1 MPKPANLEAPTD
13 TVAEPVDWKGTARY
27 EVVRRIGQG
36 GMGAVYEARD
46 RERRQP
52 VALKTVLHVG
62 PASLYWFKQ
71 EFRTLADVH
80 HPNLVRL
87 YELVATEGDHVFFA
101 MELVRGTDFLTYV
114 QKQSARA
121 IYDSNASDI
130 ARLPTAVVLR
140 SGGQAAGATQSP
152 PLHIESTAP
161 LRSQSPADFDRLRA
175 ALGQLVEG
183 IHALH
188 AAGKLHRDIKPSNVL
203 VTSEGRVVV
212 LDFGVATELRRS
224 AEASLGDEG
233 NIVGTALY
241 MAPEQALDEGP
252 TVASDWYSVGV
263 VLFEALVGRAPFG
276 GSSTEIIET
285 KLLFDAPSPSECLDG
300 VPEDLDALCRA
311 LLDRE
316 PARRPAASEILR
328 RIGPSHTAQPAR
340 PPESLPVA
348 SLPLIGREAHSLV
361 LRNAF
366 EAARAGE
373 SVTVHVR
380 GRSGTGKSALL
391 QHFLDGLAERG
402 EALILRGRAYERETV
417 PYKAVDSVID
427 ALSRHLVYLGGRE
440 GTLALPKGIWALARL
455 FPVLRRVPGIAEAL
469 VEPISDPDRVRRR
482 GFTALRELLEM
493 LARRR
498 PLVLFVDDAQW
509 GDTDSAVLL
518 AELVRPPH
526 AAPIM
531 TVLAHREENSDAAPF
546 LAELRSRWP
555 SGVQVR
561 DLVVGPLETEEA
573 RRLSLALLGDESP
586 SAQKMAMAV
595 ARESSG
601 NPFLIEELSRS
612 ATGRLLVERDTR
624 ITLEEVVADR
634 LASLPEE
641 ARRVV
646 EIVAIAG
653 CPLLVSCVGDASGVG
668 SSDDVIALLSNL
680 RFVHPGLRDGRE
692 VVETVHDRIRETIV
706 AQLSAAVVRR
716 HHGALARVLEAMPG
730 ADPEAVAVHL
740 FGAGET
746 ERGATFA
753 ERAAEA
759 AASQLAFDQAARLF
773 RLVIATLPA
782 DSPSHG
788 RLCARVG
795 EVLGWAG
802 RNEEA
807 GRAYIR
813 AAEKTVGAE
822 RAALERAASAQLIAA
837 GRIDEGGMMLRRV
850 LEGAGVRVPR
860 SPLAIL
866 LSFLA
871 YKARLR
877 LGVRFTERAA
887 EDVPPADRERIDA
900 LHVAALGLASVDALM
915 ANCMQARQFF
925 EALRAGD
932 RARVVRAA
940 TMYYGSHLAQRGGPV
955 DAHEREVRSLIERL
969 VDEGGSAEEAAFSR
983 GMHGV
988 GLVLR
993 GRWREAVQ
1001 VIDAAFANVSTQQ
1014 ASMQSQIMLYAVY
1027 AHAFLGDLIELRR
1040 RQERLLAVAD
1050 ERGDLFM
1057 SVLLKV
1063 SHPVVLRLAADDPDG
1078 ARAQVRD
1085 AKARWSRGKYL
1096 IQDWQVMRSE
1106 AEVELYAGDAPR
1118 AYARL
1123 DQDARALKE
1132 SRLLNVQFIR
1142 GLTDFAR
1149 GRAAVAS
1156 VEAIEDG
1163 ERPARLAEARR
1174 IARQLER
1181 ENMTWTAPLAAIV
1194 AAAEASVRKDT
1205 ALAIQTLRSA
1215 IERAQAADM
1224 SLYAAA
1230 ARYQLGALQG
1240 GGAGRA
1246 LAQQGAEAMRSQ
1258 AIRVP
1263 ARFAGMLVPG
1273 RWG

>member
-1 MPKPANLEAPTD
+1 MPKPANLEASTE
-13 TVAEPVDWKGTARY
+13 TVDDPVDWRGTARY
-27 EVVRRIGQG
+27 QVVRRIGQG
-36 GMGAVYEARD
+36 GMGAVYEAHD
-46 RERRQP
+46 GERGQP
-52 VALKTVLHVG
+52 VALKTLLHFD
-62 PASLYWFKQ
+62 PAALYLFKQ
-71 EFRTLADVH
+71 EFRTLAGVH

-87 YELVATEGDHVFFA
+87 YELVATEGDRVFFA
-101 MELVRGTDFLTYV
+101 MELVRGNDFLTHV
-114 QKQSARA
+114 QKHATAPIRERK
-121 IYDSNASDI
+121 ASDI
-130 ARLPTAVVLR
+130 AIVPTAVVRR
-140 SGGQAAGATQSP
+140 SSVPPEATQSAP
-152 PLHIESTAP
+152 PDAEPSAP
-161 LRSQSPADFDRLRA
+161 QLPQCPADFDRLQA
-175 ALGQLVEG
+175 ALRQLVEG
-183 IHALH
+183 VQALH

-203 VTSEGRVVV
+203 VTGEGRVVV

-224 AEASLGDEG
+224 AEASLQDEG
-233 NIVGTALY
+233 RIVGTAHY
-241 MAPEQALDEGP
+241 MAPEQALDEAP

-263 VLFEALVGRAPFG
+263 VLYEALVGRSPFR
-276 GSSTEIIET
+276 GSPTQIIEM
-285 KLLFDAPSPSECLDG
+285 KMLVDPPAPSACVDG
-300 VPEDLDALCRA
+300 VPEELDALCRA

-316 PARRPAASEILR
+316 PERRPTGSDILR
-328 RIGPSHTAQPAR
+328 RIGASNAAQPAR
-340 PPESLPVA
+340 TSETAAVA
-348 SLPLIGREAHSLV
+348 SPPLMGREAHSRV
-361 LRNAF
+361 LREAF

-373 SVTVHVR
+373 SITVLVR
-380 GRSGTGKSALL
+380 GRSGMGKSALL
-391 QHFLDGLAERG
+391 QHFLDGLAERR
-402 EALILRGRAYERETV
+402 EALVLRGRAYERETV

-427 ALSRHLVYLGGRE
+427 ALSRHLAFLSHRE
-440 GTLALPKGIWALARL
+440 GALALPQGIWALARL
-455 FPVLRRVPGIAEAL
+455 FPVLRRVPGIADAV
-469 VEPISDPDRVRRR
+469 VEPIADPNRVRRR

-509 GDTDSAVLL
+509 GDTDSAVLF
-518 AELVRPPH
+518 AELLRPPH

-531 TVLAHREENSDAAPF
+531 TVLAHRDEDSDAAF

-555 SGVQVR
+555 SGAEVR
-561 DLVVGPLETEEA
+561 NVVVGPLETEEA
-573 RRLSLALLGDESP
+573 RRLSLALLGDWSS
-586 SAQKMAMAV
+586 SALKIATAV

-601 NPFLIEELSRS
+601 NPFLVEELSRS
-612 ATGRLLVERDTR
+612 ATGRLLVERETR
-624 ITLEEVVADR
+624 ITLEEVVAER
-634 LASLPEE
+634 LAALPEE
-641 ARRVV
+641 VRRLV
-646 EIVAIAG
+646 EIVAVG
-653 CPLLVSCVGDASGVG
+653 GRPLLVSCVGDASQVG
-668 SSDDVIALLSNL
+668 STDDVIALLSNR
-680 RFVHPGLRDGRE
+680 RFVRPGLRDGRE

-706 AQLSAAVVRR
+706 AQLSPAVVKR
-716 HHGALARVLEAMPG
+716 HHGALARVLEATPG

-740 FGAGET
+740 LGAGET
-746 ERGATFA
+746 ERGASFA

-773 RLVIATLPA
+773 RLVIDSLPA

-788 RLCARVG
+788 RLCARMA

-802 RNEEA
+802 RNDEA

-813 AAEKTVGAE
+813 SAERATGAE

-866 LSFLA
+866 LSFLM
-871 YKARLR
+871 YKTRLR
-877 LGVRFTERAA
+877 LNMQFTERAA
-887 EDVPPADRERIDA
+887 AEVPAADRERIDA
-900 LHVAALGLASVDALM
+900 LHVAALGLASVDAVL
-915 ANCMQARQFF
+915 ANCMQARQLF

-940 TMYYGSHLAQRGGPV
+940 TMYCGSHLAQRGGPV
-955 DAHEREVRSLIERL
+955 DVHEREVRSLIERL
-969 VDEGGSAEEAAFSR
+969 VEKGGSAEEAAFSR

-993 GRWREAVQ
+993 GQWREAVQ
-1001 VIDAAFANVSTQQ
+1001 VIDAAYANVSTQQ
-1014 ASMQSQIMLYAVY
+1014 ASTQPQIALYAVY

-1085 AKARWSRGKYL
+1085 AKARWARGKYL

-1106 AEVELYAGDAPR
+1106 AEVELYAGDAAK

-1123 DQDARALKE
+1123 EQDARALRD
-1132 SRLLNVQFIR
+1132 SRLLSVQFIR
-1142 GLTDFAR
+1142 GLTAFAR

-1156 VEAIEDG
+1156 VEAAPG
-1163 ERPARLAEARR
+1163 QRAARLAEARR
-1174 IARQLER
+1174 IARQLQR
-1181 ENMTWTAPLAAIV
+1181 ENMTWTAPLAAMV
-1194 AAAEASVRKDT
+1194 AAAEANMRKDT
-1205 ALAIQTLRSA
+1205 ASAIDFLRSA

-1224 SLYAAA
+1224 SLYATA
-1230 ARYQLGALQG
+1230 ARYQLGVLQG
-1240 GGAGRA
+1240 GDKGHA
-1246 LAQQGAEAMRSQ
+1246 LRQQAEELMRSQ
-1258 AIRVP
+1258 EIRFP